1 MRRVGTVILAAG
13 KGTRMR
19 SRIPKVSHQVGG
31 RAMLEHVLRAASH
44 AVSPAL
50 SIASL
55 SQGSPDLPSAA
66 QPAHANA
73 LDAEDGSSPQF
84 VVILGHER
92 DEVRKSVLWTPPG
105 GEVTYLVQEPQLGT
119 GDAVRTARAAWPERS
134 DDSVPSTI
142 LVLYGDTPLL
152 RGETSLRSLLD
163 EHQRSHA
170 TITFLTGRADDPA
183 GYGRVVRNPEGLV
196 QDIVEER
203 HADASQANIHEV
215 NSGVYCFE
223 AGWLWPHLDLLA
235 VHPNG
240 EYYLTDLVGMAVR
253 EGKTVSTASA
263 SMDETM
269 GINDRIQLALA
280 ERIMRQRVLHDLMLS
295 GVTVEDPDTTYVD
308 AGVRVG
314 QDSILRP
321 GTILRGATVIGENCE
336 IGPNSFI
343 RDSTVG
349 DGCLVLAS
357 WLESAVMESGSRIGP
372 MSHLRAGAHLL
383 SGARVGNFGEV
394 KNSTIG
400 RDVQMHHFSY
410 IGDATVGTATNIG
423 AGAITMNYDGKEK
436 HHTEIG
442 DHAFIGCD
450 TLLRAPIVIGADA
463 ATGAGSVVTRDVP
476 AGMLAV
482 GMPARIT
489 RHTQVSGDAPSLP
502 ANDAELNENSSVARH
517 EETE

>member
-44 AVSPAL
+44 AVSPAI
-50 SIASL
+50 SISPV
-55 SQGSPDLPSAA
+55 SQGSPDLPPAA

-73 LDAEDGSSPQF
+73 LDAEDGSSPQC

-92 DEVRKSVLWTPPG
+92 NEVRSSLLWTPPQ
-105 GEVTYLVQEPQLGT
+105 GEIRYLVQEPQLGT
-119 GDAVRTARAAWPERS
+119 GDAVRRARAAWPS
-134 DDSVPSTI
+134 DDNAPSTI
-142 LVLYGDTPLL
+142 LVLYADTPLL
-152 RGETSLRSLLD
+152 RGETLRSLLE
-163 EHQRSHA
+163 EHWRSGA
-170 TITFLTGRADDPA
+170 TITFLTGQAEDPT

-223 AGWLWPHLDLLA
+223 AGWLWSHLDLLS

-253 EGKTVSTASA
+253 ERKAVSTTSA
-263 SMDETM
+263 SMHETM
-269 GINDRIQLALA
+269 GINDRIQLAAA
-280 ERIMRQRVLHDLMLS
+280 ERIMRQRVLCDLMLS
-295 GVTVEDPDTTYVD
+295 GVTIEDPEATYVD

-321 GTILRGATVIGENCE
+321 GTILRGATVIGESCE

-343 RDSTVG
+343 QDSTIG

-357 WLESAVMESGSRIGP
+357 WLESADMESGSRIGP
-372 MSHLRAGAHLL
+372 MSRLRAGAHLL
-383 SGARVGNFGEV
+383 PGAHVGNFGEV
-394 KNSTIG
+394 KNATIG
-400 RDVQMHHFSY
+400 SNVQMHHFSY
-410 IGDATVGTATNIG
+410 IGDATIGTAANIG

-442 DHAFIGCD
+442 DRAFIGCD

-476 AGMLAV
+476 PGMLAV

-489 RHTQVSGDAPSLP
+489 RHTQVSVDAPSLP
-502 ANDAELNENSSVARH
+502 ANDTEVNENSVARRH